1 MTDLAAYIARR
12 PRLVAP
18 AKACECHSHI
28 YGPESR
34 YPVAPGEG
42 RNRHADVTVA
52 QYLDLLGRLG
62 IERGVIVQP
71 ATYGTDNRRTVDAIA
86 EMGLHRAR
94 GIAVCAPNVAN
105 DELGRLHAAG
115 IRGIRVASPAI
126 DTSFDEA
133 AAMAPRLADLGWH
146 IQMSGA
152 DSLPWLTAAKPLPV
166 PVVID
171 HLARLPQ
178 NLDLNA
184 EPFTTMLRLLDT
196 GRVWIKISGPYYGSA
211 AGAPYADVVPR
222 VAALARHRPDR
233 LVWALNWPHPS
244 VAMGEKPCA
253 ADCLDILADAVPD
266 ASTRRLILADNPS
279 RLYDFA
285 D

>member
-34 YPVAPGEG
+34 YPVASGEG

-94 GIAVCAPNVAN
+94 GIAVCAPNVATH
-105 DELGRLHAAG
+105 ELGRLHAAG

-126 DTSFDEA
+126 DTSFDDA

-171 HLARLPQ
+171 HLARLPK
-178 NLDLNA
+178 NLDLHA
-184 EPFTTMLRLLDT
+184 EPFTTMLRLLDVT
-196 GRVWIKISGPYYGSA
+196 GLYAAFGEALSRLPVFATCAGAILVGGVRPPRAGQLHRREGSRRPRTCRPTARPTARSA
-211 AGAPYADVVPR
+211 AHPTRRTAPRCD
-222 VAALARHRPDR
+222 ALA
-233 LVWALNWPHPS
+233 
-244 VAMGEKPCA
+244 
-253 ADCLDILADAVPD
+253 
-266 ASTRRLILADNPS
+266 
-279 RLYDFA
+279 
-285 D
+285 